1 MIPYKGMDWI
11 ISLLSC
17 LLFNFFFF
25 QLNKI
30 ISIYF
35 FIFAF
40 NKYIIKKI
48 RDIKWIAIRIII
60 FTKLS
65 VRGIFHNF
73 LCNFLGN
80 KWL

>member
-30 ISIYF
+30 ISIYLF
-35 FIFAF
+35 FIFLHLT
-40 NKYIIKKI
+40 NILLKKYEI
-48 RDIKWIAIRIII
+48 
-60 FTKLS
+60 S
-65 VRGIFHNF
+65 NG
-73 LCNFLGN
+73 
-80 KWL
+80 